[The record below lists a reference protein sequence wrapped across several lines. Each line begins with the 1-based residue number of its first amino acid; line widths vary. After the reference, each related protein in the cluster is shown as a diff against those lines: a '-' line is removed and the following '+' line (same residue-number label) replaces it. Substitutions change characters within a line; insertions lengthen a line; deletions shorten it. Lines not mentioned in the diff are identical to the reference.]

1 MHKTSLKRYCFGLV
15 LTLISVNSLATSY
28 ATLPK
33 GVRVGGYRHVFTG
46 DITSSYGANAS
57 ESSYALKEGLTAK
70 TLESINQATK
80 EYFKQLKA
88 INPKAYEDFT
98 FGEYSAQGSGEVTV
112 NGFGAG
118 WGITDRLTAYFSM
131 PIYKANVNLDIHR
144 TQGNNHQQTV
154 QQLNQNTQLSADQKL
169 IRDITA
175 QLPDAKQEL
184 LQSVVV
190 NYYNYKP
197 IGNWQGQGLGD
208 VEVGAMYRLTDWKG
222 AGIAIAGGVV
232 LPTGRTDHPDI
243 LQDIAFGDGQTDVFA
258 EVFMGK
264 SFMYRRLDLDL
275 GIRYTYQFAKD
286 KEIRIPDSYEFP
298 LSTKKAVVNEKLG
311 NKISVVFGPS
321 YGFTNWFSFSA
332 AYALDKKFK
341 STFESEYTLANEILA
356 INTDSESHYIKLA
369 ANFST
374 VNLYRMEVFPIP
386 LGISLRAQ
394 EKIAGRNTPK
404 HSQYEIDFRFF
415 F

>member
-1 MHKTSLKRYCFGLV
+1 MQQTLTKSIFAILLSCISLN
-15 LTLISVNSLATSY
+15 TLAASY

-46 DITSSYGANAS
+46 EIDSSFGANAA
-57 ESSYALKEGLTAK
+57 ESAYALKENLTAK
-70 TLESINQATK
+70 TLESVNQATE

-88 INPKAYEDFT
+88 LNPQAYNDFT
-98 FGEYSAQGSGEVTV
+98 FGEYAGKGTGEVSV
-112 NGFGAG
+112 NGFGLG
-118 WGITDRLTAYFSM
+118 WGITDRLTAYFSV
-131 PIYKANVNLDIHR
+131 PIYKANVNLEIER
-144 TQGNNHQQTV
+144 TKGNNHKKTINQI
-154 QQLNQNTQLSADQKL
+154 NQNQSLTSDQKI

-175 QLPDAKQEL
+175 QLPDAKEEL
-184 LQSVVV
+184 LQSIVV

-208 VEVGAMYRLTDWKG
+208 AEIGAIYRLTDWKG
-222 AGIAIAGGVV
+222 SGIAVAGGVV

-264 SFMYRRLDLDL
+264 SFMYRTLDLDL
-275 GIRYTYQFAKD
+275 GIRYTHQFSKT
-286 KEIRIPDSYEFP
+286 KELRIPDSYEFP
-298 LSTKKAVVNEKLG
+298 LSSEKAEIKEKLG
-311 NKISVVFGPS
+311 DKLTLVVGPS
-321 YGFTNWFSFSA
+321 YKFNNWFTMNA
-332 AYALDKKFK
+332 AYAYDVQFK
-341 STFESEYTLANEILA
+341 STYESPFAEANEILA
-356 INTDSESHYIKLA
+356 TDTFSESHYIKLA

-374 VNLYRMEVFPIP
+374 VSLFRMERFPLP
-386 LGISLRAQ
+386 LAVSIRAQ

-404 HSQYEIDFRFF
+404 NSQYEIDFKFF